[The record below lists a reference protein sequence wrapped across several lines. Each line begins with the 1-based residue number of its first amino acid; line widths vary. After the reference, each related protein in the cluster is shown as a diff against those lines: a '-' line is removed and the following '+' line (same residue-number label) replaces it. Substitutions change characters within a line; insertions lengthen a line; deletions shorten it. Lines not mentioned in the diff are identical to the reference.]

1 MTGGNMEV
9 MYGIFLQDTS
19 RRMTSDCGA
28 PFSLRVARASAG
40 VLHHLGAGITKRRLG
55 GKNHPLQFG
64 QQPCVS
70 QVRFGRFARHLSH
83 RVKALLV
90 AFTQPVIKDRGN
102 LQVLKPCY
110 SASFPAG
117 TALTRLGRPGPGRRA
132 LASMEADHCPLRVV
146 ERSGLMSFGFEAEA
160 GFSVLVIQP
169 DQLGAAAQSVER
181 PPIALA

>member
-110 SASFPAG
+110 SASFPQEPLSHAWV
-117 TALTRLGRPGPGRRA
+117 GRDRG
-132 LASMEADHCPLRVV
+132 V
-146 ERSGLMSFGFEAEA
+146 ERLQVWKLIIVHCAS
-160 GFSVLVIQP
+160 
-169 DQLGAAAQSVER
+169 
-181 PPIALA
+181 